1 MSDNSAWHEVDI
13 GGLDDYL
20 FHVVPST
27 KHQGSDSYGE
37 LGGTQCGSIVAVA
50 AVMSAHK
57 PIGSWSPAD
66 LDLVLD
72 TGHESHDKNPKKDSR
87 NYVDVKDCCQ
97 TYELEGKQY
106 SFNAEDYAVGRA
118 ASDHD
123 QDYLHSL
130 AKTLHD
136 IIKDKASVALVYNGY
151 TFGIFLDPHYAYFFN
166 SHCSKYLEDQYSEV
180 ASVLK
185 CDLSI
190 APSALSRLIE
200 EAYKPDIGATA
211 NQRTIQLTKLIVST
225 QGNNSLTLEISCMLN
240 SIGKGFVNEI
250 TIIVAIGELNLPH
263 PKESSALEGQSSLVS
278 SDDGS
283 LDAFDISRQYKK
295 KLDEPERTEGSTKWF
310 KGPIDNFN
318 FNKLKKL
325 LKNVKPQQLQTEGI
339 SAGQIKM
346 NKVE

>member
-13 GGLDDYL
+13 GGLDYL
-20 FHVVPST
+20 FHVLPST

-57 PIGSWSPAD
+57 TNGSWSPAD

-97 TYELEGKQY
+97 TYEIQGKQY
-106 SFNAEDYAVGRA
+106 RFNAQDYAVGRA
-118 ASDHD
+118 SSDHD

-151 TFGIFLDPHYAYFFN
+151 TFGIFVDHQYAYFFN
-166 SHCSKYLEDQYSEV
+166 SHCSKYLEDQYSQV

-185 CDLSI
+185 CDLS
-190 APSALSRLIE
+190 SALSRLIE
-200 EAYKPDIGATA
+200 EAVKPDIAATA
-211 NQRTIQLTKLIVST
+211 NKKTIQLSKLIVST
-225 QGNNSLTLEISCMLN
+225 QGNNSLTLENSCMLN
-240 SIGKGFVNEI
+240 SIGKFY
-250 TIIVAIGELNLPH
+250 
-263 PKESSALEGQSSLVS
+263 
-278 SDDGS
+278 
-283 LDAFDISRQYKK
+283 F
-295 KLDEPERTEGSTKWF
+295 
-310 KGPIDNFN
+310 
-318 FNKLKKL
+318 
-325 LKNVKPQQLQTEGI
+325 
-339 SAGQIKM
+339 
-346 NKVE
+346 